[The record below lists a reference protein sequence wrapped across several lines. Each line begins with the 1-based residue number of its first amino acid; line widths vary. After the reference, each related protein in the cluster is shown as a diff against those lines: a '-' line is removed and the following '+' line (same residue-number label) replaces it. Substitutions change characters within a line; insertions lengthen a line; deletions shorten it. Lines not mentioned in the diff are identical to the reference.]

1 MAWKL
6 VDEEA
11 KMLFKDEI
19 PMFLI
24 PCGQDAMRFSNGTA
38 LPFRC
43 GVDIAKQR
51 LERLNPEWIDYQSET
66 HPANLHQQ
74 QRWPWIDQ

>member
-6 VDEEA
+6 VNEEA

-24 PCGQDAMRFSNGTA
+24 PCGQDAMRLSHGTA
-38 LPFRC
+38 LPLDV
-43 GVDIAKQR
+43 VDIA
-51 LERLNPEWIDYQSET
+51 NNGWND
-66 HPANLHQQ
+66 
-74 QRWPWIDQ
+74 